1 MEVKKTLKYTSY
13 PMHNI
18 HLQLYT
24 TYRSNKSFQSRT
36 VDDRRKKSFFVLLR
50 QLQTLDHWV
59 HSMSFSHHH
68 HHVWWQRKT
77 KKIFQLSLRK
87 EIRFNFVCWF
97 YFIFFP
103 FFLLI
108 LFHCENFCCCCCCWS
123 NRIQVCEKKSFPN
136 FCNEYNFGQYCLLCF
151 FIDLF
156 QF

>member
-1 MEVKKTLKYTSY
+1 MTDGQQQTIITSTTTTTATTIITEHHWMLLRMTIIIIIMYGKKAIKKKDSRTMMEVKKTLKYTSY

-36 VDDRRKKSFFVLLR
+36 VDDRRKKIFFVLLR

-87 EIRFNFVCWF
+87 
-97 YFIFFP
+97 
-103 FFLLI
+103 
-108 LFHCENFCCCCCCWS
+108 
-123 NRIQVCEKKSFPN
+123 
-136 FCNEYNFGQYCLLCF
+136 
-151 FIDLF
+151 
-156 QF
+156 